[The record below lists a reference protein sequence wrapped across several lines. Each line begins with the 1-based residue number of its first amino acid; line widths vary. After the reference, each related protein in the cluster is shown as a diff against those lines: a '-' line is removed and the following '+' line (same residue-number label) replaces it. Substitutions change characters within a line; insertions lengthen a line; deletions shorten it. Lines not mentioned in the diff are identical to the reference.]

1 MNQEF
6 SPTNHS
12 LKLIAAN
19 KGLSKVDDFWKKTF
33 NPETECSVCWLF
45 SGSISL
51 FFCFETLK

>member
-19 KGLSKVDDFWKKTF
+19 KGLSKVDDFWKKHLTPKLSAMF
-33 NPETECSVCWLF
+33 VGFFLDRF
-45 SGSISL
+45 L
-51 FFCFETLK
+51 FFSALKH